1 MRKALFY
8 IFLTFTVLS
17 FCAELKIKDVSP
29 VLDIYEPV
37 SFMIQNKIME
47 LDENGNF
54 RGGLLTTR
62 FDIAQYLYNILK
74 NFQLQ
79 DFPKKL
85 STFERNQQ
93 ELSTKILG
101 IEAAYKTY
109 EQRMKDFENALAQ
122 VQSQSDKL
130 SQQIYAQLRKEF
142 DETLKNQQLQLSR
155 YEPLF
160 SRVSALEELA
170 SSLQKQLASSDKS
183 IESLNNRISTIETN
197 QSSFSKDLSAVKNYI
212 DAISS
217 RTSENAQ
224 AIQKLRDDMNTQMY
238 AQGKLFDQ
246 KLLDLSTKL
255 DVLTKGLQND
265 LSTQKKMLSDYEQNL
280 MAVKNQVE
288 DLQKNMKIL
297 ETLASKDQLIA
308 MQNSVTNLS
317 QRVESAESDLARLEQ
332 KIEGVQ
338 TDTLQKRIAE
348 LEAKQKS
355 LEGNLLTAYLIGGAG
370 VVVGVLAI
378 IFAMGQF

>member
-1 MRKALFY
+1 MRKTLFCF
-8 IFLTFTVLS
+8 FLSLVVFS
-17 FCAELKIKDVSP
+17 FCAEVKIKDVSP

-37 SFMIQNKIME
+37 SFMIENKIME

-85 STFERNQQ
+85 STLEKNQQ
-93 ELSTKILG
+93 ELSTKVLG

-109 EQRMKDFENALAQ
+109 EQRMKDFENALSQ

-130 SQQIYAQLRKEF
+130 AQQIYAQLRKEF
-142 DETLKNQQLQLSR
+142 DEALKNQQLQLSR

-160 SRVSALEELA
+160 SRVDALEQLT

-183 IESLNNRISTIETN
+183 IELLNNKVSTIETN
-197 QSSFSKDLSAVKNYI
+197 QSNISKDLSSMKNSI
-212 DAISS
+212 DTI
-217 RTSENAQ
+217 TSKTNENTQ
-224 AIQKLRDDMNTQMY
+224 AIQKLRDDMNTQLY

-246 KLLDLSTKL
+246 KLLDLSTRL
-255 DVLTKGLQND
+255 DVLSKGLQND
-265 LSTQKKMLSDYEQNL
+265 LSMQKKMLSDYEQNL
-280 MAVKNQVE
+280 MIVKNQVE
-288 DLQKNMKIL
+288 ELQRNMKIL

-308 MQNSVTNLS
+308 MQNSVANLS
-317 QRVESAESDLARLEQ
+317 QKVEDNESNLARLEQ
-332 KIEGVQ
+332 KVEGMQ
-338 TDTLQKRIAE
+338 TDALQKRIAE
-348 LEAKQKS
+348 LETKQKN
-355 LEGNLLTAYLIGGAG
+355 LEGNLLTAYLIGGVG

-378 IFAMGQF
+378 IFTMGQF

>member
-1 MRKALFY
+1 MRKAIFFILFS
-8 IFLTFTVLS
+8 FVVLS
-17 FCAELKIKDVSP
+17 FCAEVKIKDVSP

-37 SFMIQNKIME
+37 SFMIENKIME

-79 DFPKKL
+79 DVPKKL
-85 STFERNQQ
+85 GSFEKNQQ
-93 ELSTKILG
+93 ELSTKVLG

-109 EQRMKDFENALAQ
+109 EQRLKDFENALAQ
-122 VQSQSDKL
+122 MQSQSDKL
-130 SQQIYAQLRKEF
+130 SQQVYDKLRKEF
-142 DETLKNQQLQLSR
+142 DEALKNQQLQLSR

-160 SRVSALEELA
+160 SRVSALEDLT

-183 IESLNNRISTIETN
+183 VELLNTKISTIETN
-197 QSSFSKDLSAVKNYI
+197 QSNISKDLSSVRNSI
-212 DAISS
+212 DSISS
-217 RTSENAQ
+217 KTNENTQ
-224 AIQKLRDDMNTQMY
+224 AIQKLRDDMNVQLY

-246 KLLDLSTKL
+246 KLLDLSTRL

-280 MAVKNQVE
+280 MTVKSQVE
-288 DLQKNMKIL
+288 ELQQNMKIL
-297 ETLASKDQLIA
+297 ETLASKDQLVA
-308 MQNSVTNLS
+308 MQNSIADLS
-317 QRVESAESDLARLEQ
+317 QRIENTELSLGKLEKNVQ
-332 KIEGVQ
+332 SIE
-338 TDTLQKRIAE
+338 TETLQKRIAE
-348 LEAKQKS
+348 LEAKQRN
-355 LEGNLLTAYLIGGAG
+355 LESNLLTAYLIGGAG
-370 VVVGVLAI
+370 AIVGVLAL

>member
-1 MRKALFY
+1 MRKALFC
-8 IFLTFTVLS
+8 ILLGLTVLL
-17 FCAELKIKDVSP
+17 FCAEVKIKDVSP

-74 NFQLQ
+74 NFQLE
-79 DFPKKL
+79 DLPKKL
-85 STFERNQQ
+85 STLERNQQ
-93 ELSTKILG
+93 ELSARVLG

-109 EQRMKDFENALAQ
+109 EQRMKDFENALSQ
-122 VQSQSDKL
+122 GQSQSDQL
-130 SQQIYAQLRKEF
+130 AQQIYVQLRKEL
-142 DETLKNQQLQLSR
+142 DEVLKNQQLQLSR

-160 SRVSALEELA
+160 SRVSALEELTSA
-170 SSLQKQLASSDKS
+170 LQKQLASSDKN
-183 IESLNNRISTIETN
+183 IETLGNKISMIETN
-197 QSSFSKDLSAVKNYI
+197 QSNLSKDLSSVKSSI

-217 RTSENAQ
+217 KTSENTQ
-224 AIQKLRDDMNTQMY
+224 SIQKLRDEMNTQLY

-246 KLLDLSTKL
+246 KLIDMSARLDALS
-255 DVLTKGLQND
+255 KGLQNE
-265 LSTQKKMLSDYEQNL
+265 LSVQKKILSDYEQNL

-288 DLQKNMKIL
+288 ELQRNMKIL
-297 ETLASKDQLIA
+297 ETLASKDQLVA
-308 MQNSVTNLS
+308 MQNSLTDLS
-317 QRVESAESDLARLEQ
+317 QKLESTESNVAKLEH
-332 KIEGVQ
+332 KIEAMQ

-348 LEAKQKS
+348 LEARQKN
-355 LEGNLLTAYLIGGAG
+355 LESNLLTAYLIGGAG
-370 VVVGVLAI
+370 VVVGVLAL

>member
-17 FCAELKIKDVSP
+17 FCAELRIKDVSP

-85 STFERNQQ
+85 STFEKNQQ

-160 SRVSALEELA
+160 SRVGALEELTSA
-170 SSLQKQLASSDKS
+170 LQKQLASSDKS
-183 IESLNNRISTIETN
+183 IESLSNKISTIETN
-197 QSSFSKDLSAVKNYI
+197 QSSFSKDLSSVKNNI

-255 DVLTKGLQND
+255 DILTKGLQND

-280 MAVKNQVE
+280 MTVKNQVE

-297 ETLASKDQLIA
+297 ETLASKDQLIT

-317 QRVESAESDLARLEQ
+317 QRVEGAESNLARLEQ

>member
-1 MRKALFY
+1 MRKTFFCF
-8 IFLTFTVLS
+8 FLSLVVFS
-17 FCAELKIKDVSP
+17 FCAEVKIKDVSP

-37 SFMIQNKIME
+37 SFMIENKIME

-62 FDIAQYLYNILK
+62 FDVAQYLYNILK

-79 DFPKKL
+79 DLSKKL
-85 STFERNQQ
+85 STLEKNQQ
-93 ELSTKILG
+93 ELSTKVFG

-109 EQRMKDFENALAQ
+109 EQRMKDFENALSQ
-122 VQSQSDKL
+122 VQSQSDRL
-130 SQQIYAQLRKEF
+130 AQQIYAQLRKEL
-142 DETLKNQQLQLSR
+142 DEALKNQQLQLTR

-160 SRVSALEELA
+160 SRVDALEQLT

-183 IESLNNRISTIETN
+183 IELLNNKISTIETN
-197 QSSFSKDLSAVKNYI
+197 QSNISKDLSSVKNSI
-212 DAISS
+212 DTINSK
-217 RTSENAQ
+217 TNENTQ
-224 AIQKLRDDMNTQMY
+224 AIQKLRDDMNTQLY

-246 KLLDLSTKL
+246 KLLDLSTRL
-255 DVLTKGLQND
+255 DVLSKGLQND
-265 LSTQKKMLSDYEQNL
+265 LSVQKKMLSDYEQNL
-280 MAVKNQVE
+280 MIIKNQVE
-288 DLQKNMKIL
+288 ELQRNMKIL

-308 MQNSVTNLS
+308 MQNSVANLS
-317 QRVESAESDLARLEQ
+317 QRVENNESNLARLEQ
-332 KIEGVQ
+332 KIEGMQV
-338 TDTLQKRIAE
+338 DTLQKRIAE
-348 LEAKQKS
+348 LEAKQKN

>member
-1 MRKALFY
+1 MRKAIFFILFS
-8 IFLTFTVLS
+8 FVVLS
-17 FCAELKIKDVSP
+17 FCAEVKIKDVSP

-37 SFMIQNKIME
+37 SFMIENKIME

-79 DFPKKL
+79 DVPKRL
-85 STFERNQQ
+85 GSFEKNQQ
-93 ELSTKILG
+93 ELSTKVLG

-109 EQRMKDFENALAQ
+109 EQRLKDFENALAQ
-122 VQSQSDKL
+122 MQSQSDKL
-130 SQQIYAQLRKEF
+130 SQQVYDKLRKEF
-142 DETLKNQQLQLSR
+142 DEALKNQQLQLSR

-160 SRVSALEELA
+160 SRVSALEDLT

-183 IESLNNRISTIETN
+183 VELLNTKISTIETN
-197 QSSFSKDLSAVKNYI
+197 QSNISKDLSSVRNSI
-212 DAISS
+212 DSISS
-217 RTSENAQ
+217 KTNENTQ
-224 AIQKLRDDMNTQMY
+224 AIQKLRDDMNVQLY

-246 KLLDLSTKL
+246 KLLDLSTRL

-280 MAVKNQVE
+280 MTVKSQVE
-288 DLQKNMKIL
+288 ELQQNMKIL
-297 ETLASKDQLIA
+297 ETLASKDQLVA
-308 MQNSVTNLS
+308 MQNSIADLS
-317 QRVESAESDLARLEQ
+317 QRIENTELSLGKLEKNVQ
-332 KIEGVQ
+332 SIE
-338 TDTLQKRIAE
+338 TETLQKRIAE
-348 LEAKQKS
+348 LEAKQRN
-355 LEGNLLTAYLIGGAG
+355 LESNLLTAYLIGGAG
-370 VVVGVLAI
+370 AIVGVLAL

>member
-1 MRKALFY
+1 MRKA
-8 IFLTFTVLS
+8 IFFILLNFAVLS
-17 FCAELKIKDVSP
+17 FCAEVKIKDVSP

-37 SFMIQNKIME
+37 SFMIENKIME

-79 DFPKKL
+79 DVPKRL
-85 STFERNQQ
+85 GSFEKNQQ
-93 ELSTKILG
+93 ELSTKVLG

-109 EQRMKDFENALAQ
+109 EQRLKDFENALAQ
-122 VQSQSDKL
+122 MQSQSDKL
-130 SQQIYAQLRKEF
+130 SQQVYDKLRKEF
-142 DETLKNQQLQLSR
+142 DEALKNQQLQLSR

-160 SRVSALEELA
+160 SRVSALEDLT

-183 IESLNNRISTIETN
+183 VELLNTKISTIETN
-197 QSSFSKDLSAVKNYI
+197 QSNISKDLSSVRNSI
-212 DAISS
+212 DSISS
-217 RTSENAQ
+217 KTNENTQ
-224 AIQKLRDDMNTQMY
+224 AIQKLRDDMNVQLY

-246 KLLDLSTKL
+246 KLLDLSTRL

-280 MAVKNQVE
+280 MTVKSQVE
-288 DLQKNMKIL
+288 ELQQNMKIL
-297 ETLASKDQLIA
+297 ETLASKDQLVA
-308 MQNSVTNLS
+308 MQNSIADLS
-317 QRVESAESDLARLEQ
+317 QRIENTELSLGKLEKNVQ
-332 KIEGVQ
+332 SIE
-338 TDTLQKRIAE
+338 TETLQKRIAE
-348 LEAKQKS
+348 LEAKQRN
-355 LEGNLLTAYLIGGAG
+355 LESNLLTAYLIGGAG
-370 VVVGVLAI
+370 AIVGVLAL

>member
-1 MRKALFY
+1 MRKTLFCV
-8 IFLTFTVLS
+8 FLSLVVFS
-17 FCAELKIKDVSP
+17 FCAEVKIKDVSP

-37 SFMIQNKIME
+37 SFMIENKIME

-85 STFERNQQ
+85 SALEKNQQ
-93 ELSTKILG
+93 ELSTKVLG

-109 EQRMKDFENALAQ
+109 EQRMKDFENALSQ

-130 SQQIYAQLRKEF
+130 AQQIYAQLRKEF
-142 DETLKNQQLQLSR
+142 DEALKNQQLQLSR

-160 SRVSALEELA
+160 SRVDALEQLT

-183 IESLNNRISTIETN
+183 IELLNNKISTIEIN
-197 QSSFSKDLSAVKNYI
+197 QSSISKDLSSMKNSI
-212 DAISS
+212 DTI
-217 RTSENAQ
+217 TSKTNENTQ
-224 AIQKLRDDMNTQMY
+224 AIQKLRDDMNTQLY

-246 KLLDLSTKL
+246 KLLDLSTRL
-255 DVLTKGLQND
+255 DVLSKGLQND
-265 LSTQKKMLSDYEQNL
+265 LSMQKKMLSDYEQNL
-280 MAVKNQVE
+280 MIVKNQVE
-288 DLQKNMKIL
+288 ELQRNMKIL

-308 MQNSVTNLS
+308 MQNSVANLS
-317 QRVESAESDLARLEQ
+317 QKVEDNESNLARLEQ
-332 KIEGVQ
+332 KVEGMQ
-338 TDTLQKRIAE
+338 TDALQKRIAE
-348 LEAKQKS
+348 LEAKQKN
-355 LEGNLLTAYLIGGAG
+355 LEGNLLTAYLIGGVG

-378 IFAMGQF
+378 IFTMGQF